1 MLRKKL
7 RIAQLGSIW
16 ETTPPKLYGGTERVV
31 SNLTEGLV
39 KQGHEVT
46 LFATGDSKTKAK
58 LVSITPKALYRH
70 GVSWGNFI
78 YPLLH
83 IYNAYEMSEN
93 FDLIHVHLNMIS
105 DFTAA
110 AMSKLLKIPSVFT
123 IHFKLPDKNEPP
135 QNRYLAFKNF
145 SDINYVSIS
154 NSQRIIKSLNYIATV
169 YNGIDFSIYEFDE
182 AGGDS
187 LCWIGRFSPDK
198 GPESA
203 IKVSKKTNKK
213 ILLAGKIDL
222 NDKRDQLFYRAEI
235 EPYLKSN
242 PRQYNYVGE
251 INDKQKSTFFPK
263 ARCLLN
269 PINWREPFG
278 LVVVEA
284 NACGTPVVAFDQGAM
299 REIIKD
305 GVNGFVVGA
314 GDIQA
319 MTKRVEEIYKM
330 PDKEYREF
338 RRSAREYAEKNFS
351 TEKMVANY
359 EKLYYKILSNK

>member
-1 MLRKKL
+1 M
-7 RIAQLGSIW
+7 
-16 ETTPPKLYGGTERVV
+16 
-31 SNLTEGLV
+31 
-39 KQGHEVT
+39 
-46 LFATGDSKTKAK
+46 
-58 LVSITPKALYRH
+58 
-70 GVSWGNFI
+70 
-78 YPLLH
+78 
-83 IYNAYEMSEN
+83 
-93 FDLIHVHLNMIS
+93 
-105 DFTAA
+105 
-110 AMSKLLKIPSVFT
+110 
-123 IHFKLPDKNEPP
+123 
-135 QNRYLAFKNF
+135 
-145 SDINYVSIS
+145 
-154 NSQRIIKSLNYIATV
+154 
-169 YNGIDFSIYEFDE
+169 
-182 AGGDS
+182 
-187 LCWIGRFSPDK
+187 
-198 GPESA
+198 
-203 IKVSKKTNKK
+203 SKKTNKK

-314 GDIQA
+314 GDIQT